1 MARPRKPGVVRHLHI
16 DPYVRV
22 AYENPSV
29 SFEGDKRLDRFLA
42 WWDGLPARQ
51 RTKMALDL
59 LVAACNGELGVAPN
73 VEMDGDASAEDKSA
87 LSELLKNMV
96 LDEEDE

>member
-1 MARPRKPGVVRHLHI
+1 MAPPKKPGLVRHLHI

-22 AYENPSV
+22 KPENISA
-29 SFEGDKRLDRFLA
+29 SFENDKRLDRFLT
-42 WWDGLPARQ
+42 WWDGLPSRQ
-51 RTKMALDL
+51 RTRMALEL

-87 LSELLKNMV
+87 LDELLQNMAMDA
-96 LDEEDE
+96 DE